1 MQEPTEAPIKLCYF
15 QISLLTQHNKLTRDS
30 KSTQIKIKLKFTM
43 MFLQLQDEYFSSLG
57 EPLQLSHGQDGE
69 GGLNI

>member
-1 MQEPTEAPIKLCYF
+1 
-15 QISLLTQHNKLTRDS
+15 
-30 KSTQIKIKLKFTM
+30 M

-69 GGLNI
+69 RGLNI